1 MAGIV
6 SGLIGV
12 ARGLIA
18 VAALGLTGC
27 AMYFDPPSVAEAP
40 MTVGERKVVIESLA
54 CEADG
59 RVIAAGY
66 ADSLTSLEGVVLYS
80 SDRGSTW
87 LQAAIEPRAVGISLS
102 TVEWPAGP
110 GKGSTF
116 VSGYRVGE
124 NLLSGISRS
133 SYPPGPWWSSADG
146 GRSWRSTTVRMPL
159 PPTSDIGLG
168 LPQPVV
174 GDAAGAVVVAAGDG
188 GGSLAVLRST
198 DGGKTW
204 QRQSLSRLGHY
215 GSIVSDG
222 LGSLALS
229 GRSRHD
235 AGVVYWSA
243 DSGAT
248 WSESEISTGGRFPF
262 KAPAALRLYRSPT
275 GALIAF
281 NNDSLGKGRSPAWI
295 FASADDGRSWSF
307 AQAFGRVG
315 RIVGI
320 GIDGEGRIVAVTEWG
335 HVLLGDKKGTT
346 WALAEAVIP
355 VKPSTAVSQVI
366 FGPDGVAL
374 AAQYRGGIFRST
386 DGGRTW
392 RRVDSGLPDRQF
404 DLNRH
409 CIDGMGLVVVA
420 GGGGML
426 TRSTDWGATWQPGR
440 IIGSAAASQ

>member
-6 SGLIGV
+6 SGLISV

-18 VAALGLTGC
+18 VAALGPTGC
-27 AMYFDPPSVAEAP
+27 AMYFDPPSVADAP
-40 MTVGERKVVIESLA
+40 MTVGDRKVVIESLV
-54 CEADG
+54 CGADG
-59 RVIAAGY
+59 RVIAAGF

-80 SDRGSTW
+80 GDRGSTW
-87 LQAAIEPRAVGISLS
+87 HQAAIEPRAVGISLS

-110 GKGSTF
+110 EKGSTF
-116 VSGYRVGE
+116 VSGFRVGE
-124 NLLSGISRS
+124 NLLSGIRS

-146 GRSWRSTTVRMPL
+146 GRTWRSTTTRMPL

-168 LPQPVV
+168 IPDLVV
-174 GDAAGAVVVAAGDG
+174 ADAAGTVVAAAGDRG
-188 GGSLAVLRST
+188 GPLAVLRST

-204 QRQSLSRLGHY
+204 QRQTLSRLGHY

-248 WSESEISTGGRFPF
+248 WSESEISTGGKFPF
-262 KAPAALRLYRSPT
+262 KAPAALRLYRSPA

-281 NNDSLGKGRSPAWI
+281 NNDSIGKGRSPAWV
-295 FASADDGRSWSF
+295 FASADNGRSWSF
-307 AQAFGRVG
+307 VQGFDRVG
-315 RIVGI
+315 RIVGL
-320 GIDGEGRIVAVTEWG
+320 GIDREDRIVAVTEWG
-335 HVLLGDKKGTT
+335 HVLLGDRKGTT
-346 WALAEAVIP
+346 WALSEAVIS
-355 VKPSTAVSQVI
+355 VNPSTAVSQVI

-374 AAQYRGGIFRST
+374 AVQYRGGIFRST
-386 DGGRTW
+386 DGGQTW
-392 RRVDSGLPDRQF
+392 RGVDSGLPDRQF

-440 IIGSAAASQ
+440 IVGSADASR